1 MVFERA
7 LRREL
12 TQSAVGVFVAL
23 FAIMVT
29 TQLIRLLNEAAGGKV
44 APEAVAALLGFS
56 ALNYLPTLLSLT
68 LFVSILL
75 TLSRSY
81 RDSEMVVWFSSGL
94 SLIGW
99 VRPILRF
106 TLPVVA
112 AIALLS
118 LLLSPW
124 ALSQSAEFRQ
134 KMNNRGDAS
143 QVSPGA
149 FQEGTSSDRVV
160 FVEAVGK
167 ESGVVRNVFVNS
179 FQHGRFGVMVAA
191 TGRQE
196 VVANGD
202 RFMVL
207 DAGRRYEVAPGTTEF
222 RIMEFDRYSIRVEAR
237 ELRGVE
243 KTPRNATTWEL
254 MQVEHIENHAELL
267 WRVGVPISALVL
279 SLLAIPLAFV
289 NPRAGRSANLVFAL
303 LAFMIYSNLISVSQ
317 AWVAQGR
324 ISFSIGWWAVHFFVI
339 AILPLLFARRIL
351 VFSIWRPW
359 R

>member
-56 ALNYLPTLLSLT
+56 AINYLPTLLSLT
-68 LFVSILL
+68 LFVAILL
-75 TLSRSY
+75 SISRSY
-81 RDSEMVVWFSSGL
+81 RDSEMAVWFSAGL
-94 SLIGW
+94 SLTAW

-106 TLPVVA
+106 ALPVVV

-118 LLLSPW
+118 LMLSPW

-134 KMNNRGDAS
+134 KMNNRGEAS
-143 QVSPGA
+143 QVTPGS
-149 FQEGTSSDRVV
+149 FQEASSSDRVV

-167 ESGVVRNVFVNS
+167 DSGLVRNVFINS
-179 FQHGRFGVMVAA
+179 VQHGRLGVMVAA
-191 TGRQE
+191 TGHQE
-196 VVANGD
+196 VAENGD

-207 DAGRRYEVAPGTTEF
+207 ETGRRYEVTPGTAEF
-222 RIMEFDRYSIRVEAR
+222 RTMEFDRYAIRVETR
-237 ELRGVE
+237 EVRGID
-243 KTPRNATTWEL
+243 KTPKNATTQEL
-254 MQVEHIENHAELL
+254 IESFQLEDRAELL
-267 WRVGVPISALVL
+267 WRIGVPVSALVL
-279 SLLAIPLAFV
+279 CLLAIPLAFV
-289 NPRAGRSANLVFAL
+289 NPRAGRSANLILAL
-303 LAFMIYSNLISVSQ
+303 LTFMVYSNLISVSQ

-324 ISFSIGWWAVHFFVI
+324 ISFDAGWWAVHVLMI
-339 AILPLLFARRIL
+339 AALPLLFARRIL
-351 VFSIWRPW
+351 IFSMWRPW